1 MSQIGQWPDKA
12 PLVRWKIMKPPAEEP
27 IKSDDFRDF
36 VLTPR
41 AFIRSIIVIRLV
53 GFYASERPVNDYAS
67 NSQSDRV

>member
-1 MSQIGQWPDKA
+1 MARQGTFG
-12 PLVRWKIMKPPAEEP
+12 PLENNQAASLFKF
-27 IKSDDFRDF
+27 DDFRDF

-53 GFYASERPVNDYAS
+53 GFYASERPVDDYAS